1 MPYYYSTAAQVNSS
15 AAANTNAYLASW
27 WTAAAGARG
36 VIQKV
41 IGGSYMTPAD
51 NAILLRLEGCTSGTG
66 AIGTIFVPIPMIF
79 DAHAAYVGA
88 QTSPNITAGPTFGNP
103 NVQLAF
109 NQRGTAMWAAF
120 NAHEGVGL
128 VGAGSSLSSTD
139 GVAKYLVS
147 QSTGTTVAINFKIIH
162 SE

>member
-15 AAANTNAYLASW
+15 SAANTNLSLGSW

-51 NAILLRLEGCTSGTG
+51 NAILLRLEGVTSGTVTG
-66 AIGTIFVPIPMIF
+66 GTVFTPIPMIF
-79 DAHAAYVGA
+79 DAHSAYVGA
-88 QTSPNITAGPTFGNP
+88 QTAPTIAGGPTYGNP

-120 NAHEGVGL
+120 NADEGVGL
-128 VGAGSSLSSTD
+128 VGTGSSVSSTD
-139 GVAKYLVS
+139 GVAKHLIS